1 MGQVK
6 ASILKFLNICPM
18 HALNEKIA
26 SRLSVTTSKH
36 IGLRNK
42 DKWEELQNDMI
53 NTMVKFEK
61 AFKER
66 IRNL

>member
-1 MGQVK
+1 
-6 ASILKFLNICPM
+6 L
-18 HALNEKIA
+18 
-26 SRLSVTTSKH
+26 
-36 IGLRNK
+36 
-42 DKWEELQNDMI
+42 EELQNKMI

>member
-1 MGQVK
+1 
-6 ASILKFLNICPM
+6 M